1 MPELESLLVEI
12 DSLPTLPKAYH
23 QVSNLLDDPN
33 STAFEIGEVI
43 QIDPAITLRILK
55 VINSAYYGLTMPVY
69 SISQAI
75 TLIGNQRLKHM
86 LLGTVLVGVFE
97 YVDSDD
103 YSIQDF
109 WQHSIRTA
117 IIARH
122 LAMQNAR
129 IIDHDAL
136 FTAGL
141 LHDIGRLVLV
151 GSIPERQSEIE
162 RLVVSQDIDIIE
174 AENQILGFDHTDL
187 GEALLEEWGLPYL
200 LIQCVKNHHDVDYQ
214 ETFALESSIVYLAN
228 RLSHQSLPAD
238 EEEADATLIQIANWQ
253 QSQNTTEQIRIGWQM
268 AEDQT
273 LNVMES
279 YGMT

>member
-1 MPELESLLVEI
+1 M
-12 DSLPTLPKAYH
+12 
-23 QVSNLLDDPN
+23 
-33 STAFEIGEVI
+33 
-43 QIDPAITLRILK
+43 
-55 VINSAYYGLTMPVY
+55 
-69 SISQAI
+69 
-75 TLIGNQRLKHM
+75 
-86 LLGTVLVGVFE
+86 
-97 YVDSDD
+97 
-103 YSIQDF
+103 
-109 WQHSIRTA
+109 
-117 IIARH
+117 
-122 LAMQNAR
+122 
-129 IIDHDAL
+129 
-136 FTAGL
+136 
-141 LHDIGRLVLV
+141 
-151 GSIPERQSEIE
+151 
-162 RLVVSQDIDIIE
+162 VSQDIDIIE

-200 LIQCVKNHHDVDYQ
+200 LIQCVKNHHDIDYQ